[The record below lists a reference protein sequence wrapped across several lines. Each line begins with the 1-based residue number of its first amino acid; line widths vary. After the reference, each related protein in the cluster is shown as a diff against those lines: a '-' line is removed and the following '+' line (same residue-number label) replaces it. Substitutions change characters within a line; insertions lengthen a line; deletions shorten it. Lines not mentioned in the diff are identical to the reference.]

1 MCTLTVDPLLGRVG
15 KKDIYSL
22 HISSLLKFLVC
33 LGNVRGFFI
42 VQHSLSFHPT
52 IDIVW
57 DDRLMDIQLL
67 KLPFRSQ
74 FKKIINKYFKE
85 LAYRYYDK
93 CV

>member
-52 IDIVW
+52 IDIV
-57 DDRLMDIQLL
+57 
-67 KLPFRSQ
+67 
-74 FKKIINKYFKE
+74 
-85 LAYRYYDK
+85 
-93 CV
+93 